1 MATSFELQPKVVGG
15 VLVASAAA
23 TQAVP
28 TATSASTAQDP
39 TESLDVWVV
48 EERHTQQ
55 DMVRTRM
62 NVTHVARTL
71 GAPSAEVLRQTRRIT
86 PDAFALLGGDSVHQV
101 LEDRSA
107 ELMGRQAQWPW
118 MRHGTQA
125 GREEAGTPAPV
136 WWAGM
141 LLVAVAAVVGAAWQT
156 PAFGQT
162 TFGTPAFGAPS
173 SALPKTTST
182 PVFGAA
188 PASTPSL
195 FGAASSAAPAA
206 FSFAAPQSTQATS
219 LALAAPACSA
229 AGGFSFS
236 FGSQQQQPGL
246 AVQPQQGLQVGV
258 FAGGAAPGGELSDAL
273 RAVDSI
279 ASAYKPGHPRYRF
292 QARLQR
298 GGGRGGRGP
307 QAEGAR
313 RGQGKRLASEDQPP
327 LTGATVVTGPRA
339 DPAPECGGQ
348 PSLQGQAAAGEL
360 LRALAGGRPSA
371 SFGADVDELQWREAL
386 QRAGGPDNE
395 DHLWPV
401 LAQGFKDLLARKAAQ
416 DAAFKE
422 QGERLEALQQTAAL
436 VASRQQALMKEQ
448 LENIRRRQVQLCEQL
463 LRLLRQVDALEGRFA
478 QAMGVRSPSPKDL
491 IAQLSRQLAELEGE
505 LAPGRTGGSLH
516 TKVDSLAASAQLQ
529 ARRPMQQ
536 SQLGELEGAVG
547 QVVRRDT
554 RAVQV
559 IVSSGGAGTGR

>member
-1 MATSFELQPKVVGG
+1 MFG
-15 VLVASAAA
+15 AS
-23 TQAVP
+23 
-28 TATSASTAQDP
+28 S
-39 TESLDVWVV
+39 
-48 EERHTQQ
+48 
-55 DMVRTRM
+55 
-62 NVTHVARTL
+62 
-71 GAPSAEVLRQTRRIT
+71 
-86 PDAFALLGGDSVHQV
+86 
-101 LEDRSA
+101 
-107 ELMGRQAQWPW
+107 
-118 MRHGTQA
+118 
-125 GREEAGTPAPV
+125 
-136 WWAGM
+136 
-141 LLVAVAAVVGAAWQT
+141 T

-292 QARLQR
+292 QTLLLNVVDNPASRVKP
-298 GGGRGGRGP
+298 P
-307 QAEGAR
+307 Q
-313 RGQGKRLASEDQPP
+313 
-327 LTGATVVTGPRA
+327 
-339 DPAPECGGQ
+339 
-348 PSLQGQAAAGEL
+348 
-360 LRALAGGRPSA
+360 
-371 SFGADVDELQWREAL
+371 VDELQWREAL

-516 TKVDSLAASAQLQ
+516 TKVDSLAASAQPQ

-547 QVVRRDT
+547 QPGLEEVFGVLSQYSQALGKLQEVVRRDT